1 MSRPRVVV
9 VGDVMQDVV
18 ARVDGPLAIG
28 SDTPA
33 RIEWTGG
40 GQAANTAAWFAAA
53 EQSLEVVLVG
63 RVGDDP
69 AGRAAAAGL
78 RALGVDARLA
88 IDESLPTGTCL
99 VLVGPDGER
108 TMLPDPGANVALAPG
123 DLDSDLL
130 RAGDHLHVAGY
141 ALVREGP
148 RAGALAAVSSAKAAG
163 ASVSLDPSS
172 AALLS
177 EGLLRLVRG
186 SVDLL
191 LPNAD
196 EAAALSG
203 VSDPEAAALALAVAS
218 PEVVVT
224 LAEGGA
230 LWTDGAEVVRAP
242 ADPEVAV
249 VDSTGA
255 GDAFAAGFIAA
266 RLRGAAPEPALRS
279 GATLAARAIAAP
291 GARPRL

>member
-1 MSRPRVVV
+1 MSGPRVVV

-53 EQSLEVVLVG
+53 EPSLEVVLVG

-88 IDESLPTGTCL
+88 VDESLSTGTCL

-123 DLDSDLL
+123 DLGSDLL

-148 RAGALAAVSSAKAAG
+148 RAAALAAIAAAREAG

-172 AALLS
+172 AALVS
-177 EGLLRLVRG
+177 EGSLQLVRG

-191 LPNAD
+191 LPNSD
-196 EAAALSG
+196 EAAVLSG
-203 VSDPEAAALALAVAS
+203 VSEPEAAGVALSAAF

-224 LAEGGA
+224 LSEGGA
-230 LWTDGAEVVRAP
+230 LWTDGREVVRVEAV
-242 ADPEVAV
+242 ADAMV

-266 RLRGAAPEPALRS
+266 RLGGADPEAALRS
-279 GATLAARAIAAP
+279 AAALAARAIAAP
-291 GARPRL
+291 GARPR

>member
-1 MSRPRVVV
+1 MSGPRVVV

-53 EQSLEVVLVG
+53 EPSLEVVLVG

-88 IDESLPTGTCL
+88 VDESLSTGTCL

-123 DLDSDLL
+123 DLGSDLL
-130 RAGDHLHVAGY
+130 RAGRSPA
-141 ALVREGP
+141 
-148 RAGALAAVSSAKAAG
+148 
-163 ASVSLDPSS
+163 
-172 AALLS
+172 
-177 EGLLRLVRG
+177 RG
-186 SVDLL
+186 
-191 LPNAD
+191 
-196 EAAALSG
+196 G
-203 VSDPEAAALALAVAS
+203 
-218 PEVVVT
+218 
-224 LAEGGA
+224 
-230 LWTDGAEVVRAP
+230 VRAR
-242 ADPEVAV
+242 
-249 VDSTGA
+249 
-255 GDAFAAGFIAA
+255 A
-266 RLRGAAPEPALRS
+266 RR
-279 GATLAARAIAAP
+279 AAP
-291 GARPRL
+291 GGACRDCRCSGGGGLGFA

>member
-1 MSRPRVVV
+1 MSGPRVVV

-33 RIEWTGG
+33 RIAWTGG

-53 EQSLEVVLVG
+53 EPSLEVVLVG

-88 IDESLPTGTCL
+88 VDESLSTGTCL
-99 VLVGPDGER
+99 VLVGADGER

-123 DLDSDLL
+123 DLGSELL

-148 RAGALAAVSSAKAAG
+148 RAGALAAVAAAREAG
-163 ASVSLDPSS
+163 ATVSLDPSS
-172 AALLS
+172 AALVS
-177 EGLLRLVRG
+177 EGLLQLVRG
-186 SVDLL
+186 AVDLL
-191 LPNAD
+191 LPNSE
-196 EAAALSG
+196 EAAVLSG
-203 VSDPEAAALALAVAS
+203 VSEPEAAGVALSAS
-218 PEVVVT
+218 FPEVVVT

-230 LWTDGAEVVRAP
+230 LWTDGREVVRVEAI
-242 ADPEVAV
+242 ADVAV

-266 RLRGAAPEPALRS
+266 RLRGADPEAALRS
-279 GATLAARAIAAP
+279 AAALAARVIAAP
-291 GARPRL
+291 GARPR